1 MKCIRCGK
9 ETKVGYVEHPSQQKH
24 TFCFDCSI
32 PDLVDR
38 YNLLLQDNYDMY
50 KKVCELK
57 EIRNFKDTI
66 HDYCNLKK

>member
-1 MKCIRCGK
+1 MYKKVCELKEIRDFRDIIHD
-9 ETKVGYVEHPSQQKH
+9 YYNS
-24 TFCFDCSI
+24 
-32 PDLVDR
+32 DLVDR

-57 EIRNFKDTI
+57 EIRDFKDTI